1 MKEQMEKTAPIVD
14 FNKAPLYNKE
24 KIKSILPHREP
35 FLFIDEI
42 REIGD
47 DYIVGIKFVREEE
60 EYFKGHFPAEP
71 VMPGVLQLET
81 MAQTGGV
88 LILNTVKNPQDYLTF
103 FMKIDNAKF
112 KRKVIPG
119 DTIIFKLKLIS
130 PIRRGLC
137 HMNGIGFVNNKIVVE
152 AELLAQIAP
161 KNK

>member
-1 MKEQMEKTAPIVD
+1 MMEQINKQAPKVNFD
-14 FNKAPLYNKE
+14 EAPLLDKD

-60 EYFKGHFPAEP
+60 DYFKGHFPQEP

-88 LILNTVKNPQDYLTF
+88 LILNTVKESTRLFN
-103 FMKIDNAKF
+103 
-112 KRKVIPG
+112 
-119 DTIIFKLKLIS
+119 IFYE
-130 PIRRGLC
+130 
-137 HMNGIGFVNNKIVVE
+137 N
-152 AELLAQIAP
+152 
-161 KNK
+161 